1 MARNIYR
8 LTPEGH
14 LWTLQVGG
22 RVLGKWRSRDG
33 ALRRAQAIAAGD
45 QPSLLIVLGPDGEVE
60 HEHPFG
66 HDPHPAG
73 G

>member
-8 LTPEGH
+8 LVPNGH

-22 RVLGKWRSRDG
+22 RVLGSWRSRDG
-33 ALRRAQAIAAGD
+33 ALRRSQAIANGD
-45 QPSLLIVLGPDGEVE
+45 QPSLLVVHAPDGSIEY
-60 HEHPFG
+60 EHPFG
-66 HDPHPAG
+66 HDPHPSG